1 MVSDDA
7 GGALG
12 HHNRAEHGLARK
24 GDQGNGQRG
33 GKEKGWEGRRE
44 MNVVDED
51 GVTDF

>member
-33 GKEKGWEGRRE
+33 GKGKGWEGRRE
-44 MNVVDED
+44 MNVVVED